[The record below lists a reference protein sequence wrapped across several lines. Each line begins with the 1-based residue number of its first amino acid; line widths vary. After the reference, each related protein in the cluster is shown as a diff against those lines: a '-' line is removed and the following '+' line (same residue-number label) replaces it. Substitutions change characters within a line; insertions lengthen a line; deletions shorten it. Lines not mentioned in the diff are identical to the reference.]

1 MKPPSKHFEF
11 SQKWAIFGRLEKKSF
26 QKWLEPNT
34 FSVCYPNTLLY
45 IVFDHTLAENAAIL
59 VKIRN
64 FPFLKNPQF
73 WLFSEVLEV
82 KLKFQDKFYNVID
95 YNKCP
100 SSEKEDEKCFF
111 GKSYF
116 HQIQPNYG
124 LLDPHLI
131 RTYNLIA
138 FVTGRPPHISTVLL
152 YNIFLH
158 FSHCSSSVPVNM
170 EIFKV

>member
-1 MKPPSKHFEF
+1 MKPPSKHCEF

-45 IVFDHTLAENAAIL
+45 IVFDHTFAENATIL

-82 KLKFQDKFYNVID
+82 KLKFQDKFYDIFD
-95 YNKCP
+95 HNKCP
-100 SSEKEDEKCFF
+100 SSEKEDQKCILWNHIFARF
-111 GKSYF
+111 
-116 HQIQPNYG
+116 N
-124 LLDPHLI
+124 LLMYVKRLKNKH
-131 RTYNLIA
+131 
-138 FVTGRPPHISTVLL
+138 
-152 YNIFLH
+152 FLWWWLSVIMYW
-158 FSHCSSSVPVNM
+158 FS
-170 EIFKV
+170 F

>member
-45 IVFDHTLAENAAIL
+45 IVFDHTFAENAAIL

-82 KLKFQDKFYNVID
+82 KLKFQDKFYIVIETVTHAPWLSCSIHPASKYTKYGNIVTD
-95 YNKCP
+95 C
-100 SSEKEDEKCFF
+100 DGVRLDCVM
-111 GKSYF
+111 
-116 HQIQPNYG
+116 PNIG
-124 LLDPHLI
+124 
-131 RTYNLIA
+131 
-138 FVTGRPPHISTVLL
+138 GQ
-152 YNIFLH
+152 
-158 FSHCSSSVPVNM
+158 
-170 EIFKV
+170 